1 MLDNP
6 SLEGAPCKKSA
17 GDEGETD
24 ISRSLAIG
32 RNLCVR
38 ASTKVQNEENRAV
51 MGQELLW
58 AVCGF

>member
-38 ASTKVQNEENRAV
+38 AYYEGAE
-51 MGQELLW
+51 
-58 AVCGF
+58 